1 MKLNVLGISYTPMQT
16 GAFAMLLAQEDG
28 PYRIPVV
35 IGAAEA
41 QAIAI
46 KMEGVTTPRPMT
58 HDLFCT
64 FARAYGI
71 QMEEVY
77 IYKFEDGIFS
87 SEIRFNDGQKIITI
101 DSRTSDAVA
110 LAVRTGAPIYTT
122 QDILEQAGTIF
133 NESSEKEGEPAQP
146 EPKSGKLEL
155 EELPI
160 EELEKLLAKHIEE
173 ENYEEAAKIKGII
186 NRKK

>member
-1 MKLNVLGISYTPMQT
+1 
-16 GAFAMLLAQEDG
+16 MLLAQEDG

-35 IGAAEA
+35 IGPAEA

-46 KMEGVTTPRPMT
+46 KMEGVATPRPMT

-122 QDILEQAGTIF
+122 PEILEQAGTILNE
-133 NESSEKEGEPAQP
+133 NESHQQEADEPARKGEKPSLDEMPIDELQ
-146 EPKSGKLEL
+146 KL
-155 EELPI
+155 
-160 EELEKLLAKHIEE
+160 LEKYIED
-173 ENYEEAAKIKGII
+173 ENYEEAAKIQGII
-186 NRKK
+186 NKKKS